1 MAKTDAARPKD
12 DITPPDSWGRTTVH
26 TACPL
31 DCPDSCSL
39 AVSIEGGRIQKID
52 GSHAAP
58 STAGFI
64 CGKVRDFDKRV
75 YSAERVLYPAIRRG
89 PKGRG
94 DFTVV
99 SWHEALDHIAEKMI
113 AARDTHGA
121 ESVLPFYYGG
131 SNGLMTNELEDARL
145 FRRFGASRLARTVCA
160 APTGAAATAMYGKM
174 AGVGYADY
182 AHAKLIVVWGAN
194 PPASGIHLV
203 AHIKQAQKDGAK
215 LVVIDP
221 RRTPLARTA
230 DLHIALTPG
239 TDLPIALAMI
249 RELFESGQADLG
261 FLAQHATGVDD
272 LRTAA
277 ASWTFERAAEIAG
290 VRADDLRL
298 LTTWYASISP
308 AVIRCGWGQERN
320 RNGGAATMAML
331 ALPAVAG
338 KFGVRGGGYTM
349 SNSAGY
355 GFAAEDWI
363 KTPHADSRII
373 NMNQLGRALTEL
385 NDPPVQVLFVYNCNP
400 LTTMPEQ
407 NRVRQGLG
415 RDDLFTVVF
424 EQTMTDTAKYADV
437 VLPATTF
444 LEHYDVARGYGAYH
458 LQVVRPV
465 IEAVGDARPNHEVF
479 RDLAVRL
486 GLVDPDPDDLG
497 QAEALMDVTAAMP
510 EAIRT
515 RLQAGE
521 VATGPA
527 NGAPIQ
533 FVDVVPKTPDEKI
546 HLAPAELESTH
557 GLYTYQP
564 DPGTDRYPLALIS
577 PASAH
582 TISSTM
588 GEFRPGIV
596 KLKIHPD
603 DARPRSI
610 EEGDAIRVFNDLGE
624 VWCLVDVT
632 PEVRA
637 GVVSLPKGLWARS
650 TENGSTSNALVPD
663 SLTDLAGGACFN
675 DARVDVA
682 LRAKH

>member
-1 MAKTDAARPKD
+1 M
-12 DITPPDSWGRTTVH
+12 H

-52 GSHAAP
+52 GSHVAP
-58 STAGFI
+58 ATNGFI
-64 CGKVRDFDKRV
+64 CGKVRGFDRRV
-75 YSAERVLYPAIRRG
+75 YSAERVLYPAVRRG

-99 SWHEALDHIAEKMI
+99 SWAEALDHIAEKMI
-113 AARDTHGA
+113 DARNTHGA
-121 ESVLPFYYGG
+121 QSVLPFYYGG

-145 FRRFGASRLARTVCA
+145 FRKFGASRLARTVCA

-174 AGVGYADY
+174 GGVSYEDY
-182 AHAKLIVVWGAN
+182 ASARLIVVWGAN

-203 AHIKQAQKDGAK
+203 AHIKQAQKNGAK

-221 RRTPLARTA
+221 RRTALARTA
-230 DLHIALTPG
+230 DLHIALKPG

-249 RELFESGQADLG
+249 RELFETGQADAA
-261 FLAQHATGVDD
+261 FLAQHATGVDP
-272 LRTAA
+272 LRAMAA
-277 ASWTFERAAEIAG
+277 PWTFERAADAAG
-290 VRADDLRL
+290 VAVEDLRL
-298 LTTWYASISP
+298 LTRWYAATSP

-320 RNGGAATMAML
+320 RNGGAATMAIL

-338 KFGVRGGGYTM
+338 KFGVRGGGYTL
-349 SNSAGY
+349 SNSAAY
-355 GFAAEDWI
+355 GFTAESFI
-363 KTPHADSRII
+363 NAPHADARVV

-400 LTTMPEQ
+400 LMTMPEQ
-407 NRVRQGLG
+407 NRVKQGLL
-415 RDDLFTVVF
+415 REDLFTVVF

-444 LEHYDVARGYGAYH
+444 LEHYDIARGYGAYQM
-458 LQVVRPV
+458 QVVRPV
-465 IEAVGDARPNHEVF
+465 IEPVGDARPNHEVF
-479 RDLAVRL
+479 RALAVRL
-486 GLVDPDPDDLG
+486 GLVEPDPDDLG
-497 QAEALMDVTAAMP
+497 EAEALMQVTAAMP
-510 EAIRT
+510 DGIREA
-515 RLQAGE
+515 LQAGE

-527 NGAPIQ
+527 NGAPVQ
-533 FVDVVPKTPDEKI
+533 FVDVFPKTPDKKI
-546 HLAPAELESTH
+546 HLVPDGLASTH
-557 GLYTYQP
+557 GLYTFQP
-564 DPGTDRYPLALIS
+564 DPATARYPLALIT
-577 PASAH
+577 PASEH
-582 TISSTM
+582 TISSTL
-588 GEFRPGIV
+588 GEFRPGIA
-596 KLKIHPD
+596 KLKMHPD

-610 EEGDAIRVFNDLGE
+610 EEGDAVRIFNDLGE
-624 VWCLVDVT
+624 VWCQVDIT

-650 TENGSTSNALVPD
+650 TENGATSNALCPD
-663 SLTDLAGGACFN
+663 ALTDLAGGACFN